1 MAIWDP
7 EDELTHP
14 VDFLLVQNGFI
25 NLFFRSDVLNES
37 VAWLQQAGYR
47 VVEVS
52 AASWLAESDMHAD
65 ISSSLRFPSY
75 YGANMDALND
85 CLSDVAIRD
94 YGWTDGDA
102 GLVMVVHSFDDFV
115 ARHPR
120 IAHQFLDIYAR
131 NAVRAAL
138 FGNRLMCLL
147 RSEDPR
153 LKINDVGAQSVS
165 WNYREFLDS
174 ARSDG

>member
-1 MAIWDP
+1 MATWNP

-37 VAWLQQAGYR
+37 VAWLQRAGYR
-47 VVEVS
+47 VIEAN
-52 AASWLAESDMHAD
+52 AATWLAESDMHAD
-65 ISSSLRFPSY
+65 ISSSLRFPGY

-85 CLSDVAIRD
+85 CLSDVAVRD
-94 YGWTDGDA
+94 YGWTDADA
-102 GLVMVVHSFDDFV
+102 GLVLVVHSFDDFM

-120 IAHQFLDIYAR
+120 IALDFLDIYAR

-138 FGNRLMCLL
+138 FGHRLMCLL
-147 RSEDPR
+147 KSEDPR
-153 LKINDVGAQSVS
+153 LKISDVGAQSVS
-165 WNYREFLDS
+165 WNYREFPDP